1 MAIPSLQLIAA
12 IRNTAKRL
20 NKSQSYQWGHM
31 GQCNCG
37 YLTQEITQLSD
48 AEIHKVAMNKSG
60 DWADQIRDYC
70 PSSGLPMDTII
81 EKLTDYGLSTQDL
94 INLERLNDSK
104 IRKRI
109 PNGEQLNH
117 NSKNDVIAYFNAWAD
132 LLEEEFLQNA
142 STQAISIDLSKQVD
156 AQPVG

>member
-20 NKSQSYQWGHM
+20 NKSQAYQWGHM

-37 YLTQEITQLSD
+37 HLAQEITQLSD
-48 AEIHKVAMNKSG
+48 AEIHKIAMNKSG
-60 DWADQIRDYC
+60 DWADQLRDYC
-70 PSSGLPMDTII
+70 PNSGLPMDTII

-117 NSKNDVIAYFNAWAD
+117 NSKRDVIAYLNAWAD
-132 LLEEEFLQNA
+132 LLEDEFLKTA
-142 STQAISIDLSKQVD
+142 STQVIPIDSNKNVV
-156 AQPVG
+156 AQPIG